1 MNNQTNAQHTPTPRM
16 AILVGDERVYALR
29 EDRTEA
35 PPVFVMPIARKDEM
49 ETIVRACNA
58 HDDLV
63 AALRELID
71 DADASGVTAH
81 FKGRGF
87 DESIEK
93 ARAAL
98 AKAGAA

>member
-1 MNNQTNAQHTPTPRM
+1 MSTTTHTPTPWYTELDRSIR
-16 AILVGDERVYALR
+16 ADDGDGHVALLAGS
-29 EDRTEA
+29 DFNVATEEA
-35 PPVFVMPIARKDEM
+35 NAAF
-49 ETIVRACNA
+49 IVRACNA
-58 HDDLV
+58 HDALV

-71 DADASGVTAH
+71 DADNSGVTAH